1 MDFSPFLEGAY
12 QRLMV
17 LYSNM
22 GKRNEALKVYE
33 RRRKAIRDELDV
45 EPEQVTVA
53 LYEKILE

>member
-1 MDFSPFLEGAY
+1 M
-12 QRLMV
+12 MV

-53 LYEKILE
+53 LYEKIVG